1 MINLYIKNGN
11 YSLAITLPS
20 DYLREELHYADVSFS
35 TPVGG
40 TEDISVTLVPNAE
53 HPIAQ
58 IVFDRLLPTDKITAV
73 NDLCEA
79 VENAWRTGYAETE
92 KAFVSQDLKGTEAMM
107 NCVQQLEQ
115 QAKEEVKQYKELSM

>member
-1 MINLYIKNGN
+1 MINLYVKNGN

-35 TPVGG
+35 TPVSG

-58 IVFDRLLPTDKITAV
+58 TVFDRLLPTDKITAL

-79 VENAWRTGYAETE
+79 AWRTGYAETE
-92 KAFVSQDLKGTEAMM
+92 KAFISQDLKGTQAMM
-107 NCVQQLEQ
+107 DCVQQLEQ
-115 QAKEEVKQYKELSM
+115 QAKEEVKQYKEMSM

>member
-1 MINLYIKNGN
+1 MINLYVKNGN

-35 TPVGG
+35 TPVSG

-58 IVFDRLLPTDKITAV
+58 TVFDRLLPTDKITAL

-79 VENAWRTGYAETE
+79 VENAWRTGYADRESLYFAGSERHTGNDGLRSVARTAG
-92 KAFVSQDLKGTEAMM
+92 KGRSQT
-107 NCVQQLEQ
+107 V
-115 QAKEEVKQYKELSM
+115 

>member
-11 YSLAITLPS
+11 YSFAITLPS
-20 DYLREELHYADVSFS
+20 DYLREELYYADVSFS
-35 TPVGG
+35 TPVSG

-58 IVFDRLLPTDKITAV
+58 TVFDRLLPTDKITAL

-92 KAFVSQDLKGTEAMM
+92 KALVSQDLKGTEAMM

-115 QAKEEVKQYKELSM
+115 QAKE

>member
-1 MINLYIKNGN
+1 MIILYVKNGN
-11 YSLAITLPS
+11 CSLAITLPS

-35 TPVGG
+35 TPVSG

-58 IVFDRLLPTDKITAV
+58 TVFDRLLPTDKITAL

-79 VENAWRTGYAETE
+79 VENAWRTGYTETE
-92 KAFVSQDLKGTEAMM
+92 KAFVSQDLKGTQAMM
-107 NCVQQLEQ
+107 DCVQQLEQ